1 MRVRRGLAS
10 SATPTTPERP
20 PAPELVLPRGAHP
33 VPTRTRLHTRRVP
46 VAAYIAALLLI
57 PGLVVGGFIG
67 AGWWATTGKTT
78 AAQAGGQQ
86 GEGATGVAAPAA
98 PADIKGSTTV
108 QQVLDAFPPLTA
120 GLRAVRCPPRHPCL
134 HPAEDPGRGRQRHG
148 HPHPADL
155 AAGTGPRIARRR
167 ACRVDRTR
175 QPAGRPAGRARYYA
189 CADIRTVSCPA

>member
-46 VAAYIAALLLI
+46 VAAYIAAPLLI

-108 QQVLDAFPPLTA
+108 QQVLDAFPPVTA
-120 GLRAVRCPPRHPCL
+120 AQVFTQFGAPLDTPTSTQLKTLVEAGNGTDIPTLRTWLQERA
-134 HPAEDPGRGRQRHG
+134 PG
-148 HPHPADL
+148 
-155 AAGTGPRIARRR
+155 
-167 ACRVDRTR
+167 
-175 QPAGRPAGRARYYA
+175 
-189 CADIRTVSCPA
+189 